1 MIRHANPRD
10 LLQHGNA
17 VRFLDDLTQH
27 KCVASKVTFTGC
39 PA

>member
-10 LLQHGNA
+10 VLQHGNT
-17 VRFLDDLTQH
+17 VRFLGHLI
-27 KCVASKVTFTGC
+27 KGKPGAGNFLFTGC